1 MLQTLPLVLFI
12 VMAEV
17 SVGAVSVLVFLDW
30 RNEVKRG
37 FLVSYALIYLVLAGL
52 TYWFQQ
58 GFSTPEL
65 LNTYPQLDKAWTGYQ
80 SLPLLLFFLLLIP
93 YSFFLLIDRT
103 AGVQNVP
110 EVAPEAASTNG
121 DDLPS
126 DADAIAAVVYDEET
140 AMSEDLSETA
150 KIEPAVAP
158 TQNKTIRN
166 LRLLS
171 GAATVLA
178 GLTTLFVMAMI
189 YRPLSAGSLGG
200 FFTVAGFFAAAFAL
214 GGVLTAMWLGHWYLV
229 TPALSGRPL
238 QFSTTLVLVA
248 IAAQVLIFIVG
259 GTAST
264 YANQT
269 NTATPVITVQA
280 TPVPNSEVKPADAPV
295 VAPLSSNV
303 ISWIRVL
310 VGFAMPLIL
319 GGLAWKLIRD
329 RSFQS
334 ATGMLYLVVVCTL
347 AGEIMSRG
355 LFVGGLL

>member
-17 SVGAVSVLVFLDW
+17 SIGAVSVLVFLDW

-58 GFSTPEL
+58 GFSTPAL

-93 YSFFLLIDRT
+93 YSFFLLIDKG
-103 AGVQNVP
+103 AGVQSVP
-110 EVAPEAASTNG
+110 EVKYVPVAAEGQESGQDST
-121 DDLPS
+121 
-126 DADAIAAVVYDEET
+126 A
-140 AMSEDLSETA
+140 
-150 KIEPAVAP
+150 
-158 TQNKTIRN
+158 
-166 LRLLS
+166 
-171 GAATVLA
+171 AATVAGEAADDVKYEAVIVEPELIPHNKVIRALRLSSGVATVVA
-178 GLTTLFVMAMI
+178 GLATLLVMAMI

-200 FFTVAGFFAAAFAL
+200 VFTVAGFFAAAFAL

-238 QFSTTLVLVA
+238 QFSTTLVLIA
-248 IAAQVLIFIVG
+248 IVAQVLFFIVG
-259 GTAST
+259 GSTST
-264 YANQT
+264 YANQANSNT
-269 NTATPVITVQA
+269 PAITAQSTATPK
-280 TPVPNSEVKPADAPV
+280 NEVKPEDAPV

-303 ISWIRVL
+303 ISWIRLL
-310 VGFAMPLIL
+310 VGFGMPLVL